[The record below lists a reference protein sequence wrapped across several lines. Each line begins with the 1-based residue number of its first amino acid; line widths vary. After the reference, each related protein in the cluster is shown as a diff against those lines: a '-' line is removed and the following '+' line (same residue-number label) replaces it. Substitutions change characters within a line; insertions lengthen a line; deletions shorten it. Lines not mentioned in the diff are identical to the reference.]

1 MEVFYRI
8 LAVLGGLCMFLYGM
22 RLMGEGLKSCSGG
35 AMKAALAR
43 VMDNPVRGFILG
55 MLVTC
60 MIQSSTATIVLT
72 VGLVGA
78 GFFTFRQSVGIVLG
92 ANVGT
97 AITAQV
103 IRLMDLDAG
112 NSILN
117 LFSADHLASIALI
130 LGVVLIMFVS
140 NRRSSAKNPGVIAV
154 GFGILFMG
162 LIYMSEAVGEM
173 GDSLS
178 QLLTAFEGNYVLGFL
193 SGVFVTGVIQ
203 SSSAVIG
210 ILQTLASSVGVRF
223 CAVVAV
229 IVGVN
234 IGDCLTTFLVCRIGA
249 NPEQIRTVLVHVI
262 YNICAACLIGLLLV
276 AARCTGLIGDEIWY
290 MSLNSGGVANI
301 HGLFRLLPAVL
312 LLPVS
317 DRFAAI
323 AERLVPDKP
332 MESEDADIRE
342 NLREL
347 DEHLITNPGLALDQT
362 AHLIAH
368 MADVAIHNYDA
379 CIRQIYEFDG
389 KREIRIRQR
398 EDLLDEMADASNKYI
413 VAISPYI
420 ALDSDN
426 HNQNFQIRALT
437 CFEHIGDL
445 AVSIVNSQKIL
456 LEKDECFSE
465 IAMRDLRVAADA
477 VSDILSITAGA
488 YKSSDYDMA
497 RTVEPVEEVIDDL
510 IESLKERHVKRMVS
524 GVCDILNGIQYQNI
538 LQSMERISDQCS
550 DLAVYMLS
558 RKDAAISGQE
568 HQYIH
573 NLHHSSNEEYQQLF
587 RQNHKKYFSQLKNR
601 EAI

>member
-1 MEVFYRI
+1 
-8 LAVLGGLCMFLYGM
+8 MFLYGM
-22 RLMGEGLKSCSGG
+22 RLMGDGLKSCSGG

-203 SSSAVIG
+203 SSSADIG
-210 ILQTLASSVGVRF
+210 IFQTLASSVGVRF

-276 AARCTGLIGDEIWY
+276 AARCTGLIGDGIWY

-312 LLPVS
+312 LLPAS

-398 EDLLDEMADASNKYI
+398 EDLLDEMADASNQYI

-456 LEKDECFSE
+456 LEKNESFSE
-465 IAMRDLRVAADA
+465 TAMRDLRVAADA

-510 IESLKERHVKRMVS
+510 IESLKERHVERMVS

-558 RKDAAISGQE
+558 RQNEAISGQE